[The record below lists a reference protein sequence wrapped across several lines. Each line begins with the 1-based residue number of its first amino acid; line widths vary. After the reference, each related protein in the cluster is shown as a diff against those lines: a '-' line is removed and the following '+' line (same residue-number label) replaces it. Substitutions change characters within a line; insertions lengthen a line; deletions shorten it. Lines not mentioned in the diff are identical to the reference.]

1 MNWPLAEMTRKATSP
16 GQSVARPQVRGKKR
30 VTQHPVG
37 WQDPLGP
44 KNPLV
49 SLRWLLSALGL
60 TIVVAALC
68 WYATLCL
75 LFYQGQWQI
84 VFHPS
89 AAIRAT
95 PASQGIRFDDV
106 QFDSTET
113 GVPRM
118 DGWWIPAE
126 TGGRYAS
133 STVLFI
139 HDGRGD
145 LSGVAPQLATL
156 HVLGI
161 NIFAFDFRGFG
172 ASEPRHPSE
181 QSVYED
187 ADAAVAYLIDTR
199 HISAKSILLYGAG
212 LGAPIAAEA
221 ALRHPQIPAVVVENP
236 EPPAITL
243 VQRDARTSILPVRLL
258 FRDRFELLPKLRAMG
273 VHLDAS
279 GEKFFDGE
287 RLATSFEALQ
297 FNSSAT
303 NPRAVLGLLGPG
315 PLSVD
320 QHYLESIRRFLDE
333 ALPSDPAL
341 LPPTTG
347 KASATGA
354 SPTQSR

>member
-1 MNWPLAEMTRKATSP
+1 MNWPSAEMTRKATSP
-16 GQSVARPQVRGKKR
+16 RQSVARPQPRGTKR

-37 WQDPLGP
+37 WQDPLAP

-89 AAIRAT
+89 TVIKAT
-95 PASQGIRFDDV
+95 PASQGMRFDDV
-106 QFDSTET
+106 RFDSTET

-126 TGGRYAS
+126 AGGRYAS

-139 HDGRGD
+139 HDGRGN
-145 LSGVAPQLATL
+145 LSDVVTQLATL
-156 HVLGI
+156 QALGI

-181 QSVYED
+181 PSVYED
-187 ADAAVAYLIDTR
+187 ADAAVAYLVDIR
-199 HISAKSILLYGAG
+199 HISAKNIVLYGAG
-212 LGAPIAAEA
+212 LGGTIAAEA
-221 ALRHPQIPAVVVENP
+221 ALRRPQIPAVVVENP
-236 EPPAITL
+236 KPPAITL
-243 VQRDARTSILPVRLL
+243 VQRDVRTGILPVRLL
-258 FRDRFELLPKLRAMG
+258 FQDRFELLPKLKAMG
-273 VHLDAS
+273 VHLDAP
-279 GEKFFDGE
+279 GEKFFGGE

-297 FNSSAT
+297 FNASAT
-303 NPRAVLGLLGPG
+303 NPNAVLGLLGPG

-320 QHYLESIRRFLDE
+320 PHYLESIRRFLDE
-333 ALPSDPAL
+333 ALPSDPAP
-341 LPPTTG
+341 LPPPG

-354 SPTQSR
+354 PPIQSR